1 MEFIVDFPGGLK
13 VDARFDDFTV
23 SSDQPANNGGD
34 NSAPSPF
41 LIFLASIGNCAG
53 FYVLSFCK
61 KHDLPVEGVRV
72 IERTSTNPTTHMV
85 ESIDIEIQ
93 VPPSFP
99 AKYHDA
105 LVRAADLCKVKQHL
119 EKPPSFKTYTKVVN

>member
-1 MEFIVDFPGGLK
+1 MEIIVDFPGGVK
-13 VDARFDDFTV
+13 VDAHLDGFIV
-23 SSDQPANNGGD
+23 SSDQPVNNGGE

-53 FYVLSFCK
+53 FYVLSFCQ
-61 KHDLPVEGVRV
+61 KHNLSVEGIRV
-72 IERTSTNPTTHMV
+72 VQRMTSNPVSHMV
-85 ESIDIEIQ
+85 EAIDLEIQ

-99 AKYHDA
+99 EKYYDA

-119 EKPPSFKTYTKVVN
+119 AKPPAFKTYTKVVG